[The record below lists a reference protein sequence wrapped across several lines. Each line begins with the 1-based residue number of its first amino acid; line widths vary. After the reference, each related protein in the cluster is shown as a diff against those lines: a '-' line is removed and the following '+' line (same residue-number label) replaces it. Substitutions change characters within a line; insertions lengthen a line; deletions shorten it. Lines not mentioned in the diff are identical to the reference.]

1 MRRGKNMAKKS
12 SNIQKLAQDFIAE
25 LNAPMGRYIPSWI
38 APHPDNYKEGK
49 DAIRKRNIRVDK
61 RETAKEEKAAN
72 VSKGQAK
79 SKTKKT
85 NEKG

>member
-1 MRRGKNMAKKS
+1 MAKKS

-38 APHPDNYKEGK
+38 APHPDNLGGTKH
-49 DAIRKRNIRVDK
+49 AVRKRNIRVNERK
-61 RETAKEEKAAN
+61 TPKEEKAAN